1 MGTEISIQPGS
12 MTKEQLD
19 CLIELSGVRSE
30 RVISA
35 LVDYCVRGEKKHVAS
50 ANNGI
55 QAPGFSRAIRSITR
69 VNGLVL
75 KYHELRQKGVT
86 LDILTEYR

>member
-1 MGTEISIQPGS
+1 MGTEVDIQAGS
-12 MTKEQLD
+12 LTKEQLD
-19 CLIELSGVRSE
+19 CLVELSDVRSE
-30 RVISA
+30 RVINA

-55 QAPGFSRAIRSITR
+55 QAPAFSRAFRSITR

-75 KYHELRQKGVT
+75 KYHKLNQKGHNS
-86 LDILTEYR
+86 